1 MAMKGVMMENEDGDE
16 DEDGDSERKGKARQC
31 KALTTA

>member
-1 MAMKGVMMENEDGDE
+1 MKGVMMENEDGDE

-31 KALTTA
+31 KARH